1 MREGGPYAAADGS
14 DFGDNAL
21 RFAALA
27 KVGALIGQGLVPAF
41 VPQVVHA
48 HDWQAGLTA
57 AYLHYSGRPA
67 PRQRHHRPQSR
78 LPGPVPR
85 RRSGALGLPPQAFS
99 IEGVEYYGGVGFL
112 KAGLQLSDRITTVS
126 PTYAQEI
133 QTTHAGMGL
142 DGLLRTRAGD
152 LTGILNGID
161 TNVWNP
167 ETDPLIA
174 APYSAK
180 AFGRAVNK
188 KALQERFGLARDD
201 KAFLV
206 GVVSRLSWQKGLDLL
221 LDCLPIL
228 DACDAQ
234 LALLASGDPGLE
246 AAFQEAAQTHPGRV
260 GVYFGY
266 EEKLAHL
273 IQAGADAMLV
283 PSRFE
288 PCGLTQ
294 LCALRYGAAPIV
306 ARVGGL
312 ADTVIDANEMALQA
326 GCATGLQFA
335 PSTSEAL
342 SGALRR
348 GADLF
353 RQKKLWKKIQT
364 NGMKTDVQ
372 LDPSGEALRRNLPRA
387 GANRAMNI
395 LPARRSPWVCGS
407 SRAAPMSRFF
417 PRRPKASTSACSTRP
432 ARAKSPACVF
442 PAAQARC
449 SMVSFPACKP
459 APSTVFAPTARSRR
473 SAACVSTRES
483 CWSIRSRM
491 NCTTSRACTSPSFRL
506 QKTTA
511 VPTPPRR
518 APASPIRRRRAGPRF
533 RGATRSSTNC
543 MCAASPGC
551 TRCPGSARAG
561 RSRASPIPPPSRT

>member
-1 MREGGPYAAADGS
+1 MKSLNVLSVTSEIFPLIKTGGLADVAGALPLALEAEGVAVRSLVPGYRPVMAALKKAEEVAKFDDLFGAPAKILAAKVGALNLFVLDSPSFYMREGGPYAGADGK

-57 AYLHYSGRPA
+57 AYLHYSGGPRPGSVITVHNLA
-67 PRQRHHRPQSR
+67 FQGQFSAATF
-78 LPGPVPR
+78 
-85 RRSGALGLPPQAFS
+85 GALGLPPQAFS

-142 DGLLRTRAGD
+142 DGLLRTRASD

-161 TNVWNP
+161 THVWNP

-174 APYSAK
+174 AHYSTKSFA
-180 AFGRAVNK
+180 GRAVNK
-188 KALQERFGLARDD
+188 KALQERFGLDHNEN
-201 KAFLV
+201 AFLV

-221 LDCLPIL
+221 LGCLPIL
-228 DACDAQ
+228 EACDAQ

-246 AAFQEAAQTHPGRV
+246 AAFKEASQTHPGRV

-273 IQAGADAMLV
+273 VQAGADAILV

-312 ADTVIDANEMALQA
+312 ADTIIDANEMALQA
-326 GCATGLQFA
+326 GCGTGLQFSPA
-335 PSTSEAL
+335 TSEAL

-353 RQKKLWKKIQT
+353 RQKKLWKKLQT
-364 NGMKTDVQ
+364 NGMKTDVSWTH
-372 LDPSGEALRRNLPRA
+372 PAKHYAEIFRALA
-387 GANRAMNI
+387 H
-395 LPARRSPWVCGS
+395 
-407 SRAAPMSRFF
+407 
-417 PRRPKASTSACSTRP
+417 
-432 ARAKSPACVF
+432 
-442 PAAQARC
+442 
-449 SMVSFPACKP
+449 P
-459 APSTVFAPTARSRR
+459 AP
-473 SAACVSTRES
+473 
-483 CWSIRSRM
+483 
-491 NCTTSRACTSPSFRL
+491 
-506 QKTTA
+506 
-511 VPTPPRR
+511 
-518 APASPIRRRRAGPRF
+518 
-533 RGATRSSTNC
+533 
-543 MCAASPGC
+543 
-551 TRCPGSARAG
+551 
-561 RSRASPIPPPSRT
+561 

>member
-1 MREGGPYAAADGS
+1 MKSLNVLSVASEIFPLIKTGGLADVAGALPAALEAEGVAVRSLIPGYRPVMAALKKAEEVAAFDDLFGAPAKLLAAKVGALTLFVLDSPSFYMREGGPYAAADGK

-57 AYLHYSGRPA
+57 AYLHYSEGPRPGSVITVHNLA
-67 PRQRHHRPQSR
+67 FQGQFPPEIFGQ
-78 LPGPVPR
+78 
-85 RRSGALGLPPQAFS
+85 LGLPPQAFS

-112 KAGLQLSDRITTVS
+112 KAGLLLSDRITTVS

-142 DGLLRTRAGD
+142 DGLLRTRAAD
-152 LTGILNGID
+152 LSGILNGID
-161 TNVWNP
+161 THVWNP

-174 APYSAK
+174 HPYSAK
-180 AFGRAVNK
+180 SLTGRAANK

-201 KAFLV
+201 KTFLV

-221 LDCLPIL
+221 LGCLPAL
-228 DACDAQ
+228 EACDAQ

-246 AAFQEAAQTHPGRV
+246 AAFQEAAQTHDGRV

-273 IQAGADAMLV
+273 VQAGADAILV

-335 PSTSEAL
+335 PATSEAL

-348 GADLF
+348 GSDLF
-353 RQKKLWKKIQT
+353 RQKKLWKKLQT
-364 NGMKTDVQ
+364 NGMKTDVSWTH
-372 LDPSGEALRRNLPRA
+372 PAKHYAEIFRAL
-387 GANRAMNI
+387 
-395 LPARRSPWVCGS
+395 
-407 SRAAPMSRFF
+407 
-417 PRRPKASTSACSTRP
+417 
-432 ARAKSPACVF
+432 
-442 PAAQARC
+442 AQ
-449 SMVSFPACKP
+449 P
-459 APSTVFAPTARSRR
+459 AP
-473 SAACVSTRES
+473 
-483 CWSIRSRM
+483 
-491 NCTTSRACTSPSFRL
+491 
-506 QKTTA
+506 
-511 VPTPPRR
+511 
-518 APASPIRRRRAGPRF
+518 
-533 RGATRSSTNC
+533 
-543 MCAASPGC
+543 
-551 TRCPGSARAG
+551 
-561 RSRASPIPPPSRT
+561 